1 MIDYFLPIV
10 LFTLTD
16 ISYASWSAYASDCL
30 LLFPIHC
37 VKRYRVFVKLWDM
50 LVVGFRQYTYVFDKS
65 QVKMF
70 IFEIKN
76 SLDHCDNTK
85 RMRLRVK
92 DRFFAFPS
100 FTSNWFDR
108 KLTQFDVVKANPILR
123 FYLRHA
129 FFFDKKI
136 LSIIHFP
143 DEA

>member
-1 MIDYFLPIV
+1 MIDCFLPIV

-50 LVVGFRQYTYVFDKS
+50 LVVGFRQYTYVFDNS

-70 IFEIKN
+70 ILRIKN
-76 SLDHCDNTK
+76 SLDHCGNRK
-85 RMRLRVK
+85 RGLLNVK
-92 DRFFAFPS
+92 DRS
-100 FTSNWFDR
+100 FTFLSLTSNWFDR
-108 KLTQFDVVKANPILR
+108 KLIQFVVVKANSILR

-129 FFFDKKI
+129 RFYDQKSY
-136 LSIIHFP
+136 L
-143 DEA
+143 